1 MKKLELQ
8 HIKLTNF
15 KNYAF
20 EELELD
26 NKLNCFVGNN
36 GMGKT
41 NLLDAI
47 HYLCIGKSKF
57 QSSDRLLMLHDTD
70 FFRLESQFLR
80 GKEDEKLI
88 AKISKRK
95 KKVFE
100 RNDVAYQ
107 KLSEHLGHFPIVFIA
122 PDDIYLIREGS
133 EDRRKFM
140 DTILSQLHFSYL
152 QALLQYN
159 SILKQRNA
167 LLKQWK
173 DQPNPELLGIYS
185 GQLVGPSKII
195 HRYRK
200 DFIELFLPLLQEQYG
215 QISNQ
220 QESISLIYQS
230 DLNEDYLENLLSQS
244 REKDIILQRTTVGIH
259 KDDLKCLIEGHP
271 IKQFGS
277 QGQLKSFLLALKL
290 SEYQIL
296 KQEKQILPILIL
308 DDVFDKLD
316 QKRIKHLIQIIGKE
330 DFGQI
335 FISDTHES
343 RLQSIVSKIGLT
355 VKNFKIVDGSAKLY

>member
-8 HIKLTNF
+8 RIKITNF
-15 KNYAF
+15 KNYPL

-26 NKLNCFVGNN
+26 AKLNCFVGNN

-57 QSSDRLLMLHDTD
+57 QPSDRLLMLHDTD
-70 FFRLESQFLR
+70 FFRLESHFLV
-80 GKEDEKLI
+80 GEVEEKI
-88 AKISKRK
+88 VAKISKRK

-107 KLSEHLGHFPIVFIA
+107 KLSQHIGHFPIVFIA
-122 PDDIYLIREGS
+122 PDDIYLVREGS
-133 EDRRKFM
+133 EERRKFL
-140 DTILSQLHFSYL
+140 DNILSQLYFPYL
-152 QALLQYN
+152 QALIQYKA
-159 SILKQRNA
+159 ILKQRNA

-173 DQPNPELLGIYS
+173 ESPNSELLQIYS
-185 GQLVGPSKII
+185 DQLIDPANVI
-195 HRYRK
+195 HQYRK
-200 DFIELFLPLLQEQYG
+200 EFIQSFLPLLQEQYG

-220 QESISLIYQS
+220 QESIALVYQS
-230 DLNEDYLENLLSQS
+230 GLNEGTLEELLQRA

-259 KDDLKCLIEGHP
+259 KDELKFMIQDHP

-277 QGQLKSFLLALKL
+277 QGQVKSFLLALKL

-296 KQEKQILPILIL
+296 KQKKKIIPILVL
-308 DDVFDKLD
+308 DDIFDKLD
-316 QKRIKHLIQIIGKE
+316 EKRISHLIQIIGKE

-335 FISDTHES
+335 FISDTHQN
-343 RLQSIVSKIGLT
+343 RLQNIVEKIGLT
-355 VKNFKIVDGSAKLY
+355 VKNFEIVDGSVKLF